1 MKLKII
7 KLLFFSFILFSCSNS
22 DTEKKI
28 NELESKLKKQ
38 DELIQQQKIESLESE
53 IEKKDAE
60 IKAIKSKNKSAFYA
74 QGSGLYPQT
83 SMRYLTYSDIS
94 HLNSYELKIMR
105 NEIFARHG
113 YIFQTRDM
121 SDYFNAQNWYRP
133 LFNDVS
139 SKLSEIERTNVKFIK
154 QYE

>member
-1 MKLKII
+1 MKSNIF
-7 KLLFFSFILFSCSNS
+7 KLLSFSIFIFSCSNS
-22 DTEKKI
+22 ETEKKI

-38 DELIQQQKIESLESE
+38 DEQIQQQKIESLESE
-53 IEKKDAE
+53 IDKKDAE
-60 IKAIKSKNKSAFYA
+60 IQAIKSQNKSNFYA

-133 LFNDVS
+133 LFKDVS
-139 SKLSEIERTNVKFIK
+139 SKLSEIERANVKFIK